1 MDFRLKIIL
10 ILDWVSVILK
20 SIGRGRGGEVQS
32 LHWICVFLVMRVTF
46 PSSFPQNGFLPW
58 SSTIT
63 NTNKW
68 YLCNGVS
75 FVATLKPRQVWPTQC
90 IKYMVQSLLSLN
102 GFTATNCTFY
112 NENKRLASARETQGD
127 RENLPQNIDN
137 LSRTGTCQQSPEL
150 QLITF
155 N

>member
-10 ILDWVSVILK
+10 ILNWVSVILK

-137 LSRTGTCQQSPEL
+137 QNQVRFWITVEL
-150 QLITF
+150 F
-155 N
+155 